1 MLRTILK
8 PLSFVPALIMMYII
22 FSFSAQDGDM
32 SGQLSYQA
40 SVKIIETADYVF
52 NANLSYDQIDE
63 WANKIDFITRK
74 LAHMTEYF
82 ALAIAVSFPLY
93 VYGLHG
99 ILLMFLAGLICV
111 GFACGDE
118 FHQSFIAGRSPSA
131 RDVCI
136 DSVGVFFG
144 IIVVRIIGWTGRKTV
159 FKEKVKVKQKKPKKK
174 LFGGKSK
181 TTYYDKYGNYQ
192 PPQPDDRYYQ
202 NPGSG
207 YGYDNR
213 GQDYGYDSRYDSRSG
228 RNYYEQP
235 GGNPNYGYDN
245 RGGRDYYGQP
255 EGNPNYG
262 YDNRGGNPNYGYD
275 GRSSNPNYGYDNRS
289 GTPNYGYDNRSG
301 NPNYGYDNHGHRD
314 YYEQSGKNPE
324 TGYGYDNCE
333 QNYCESQTPDR
344 SNRDYYEQPVR
355 ESQSQQSTRT
365 WSREE
370 VEAGLHPEHTSRTS
384 DKKATNPNDPFW
396 SPEQEIDF
404 NAKPEYAE
412 RNYQETNDPYDH
424 DWGFDR
430 SENVSRQPSYSPE
443 KEQTPYEN
451 PESTVPDEPA
461 EDPRQT
467 PPVQHRRKKKHEMG
481 VFSTEIKS
489 EIEFRLKLNEKMHVL
504 SSSDKN
510 TCIFCF
516 IIFRFLLIILFPVT
530 LFFRCFLPAS
540 VSLLPSPAVL
550 SQIAVIP
557 VCALH

>member
-207 YGYDNR
+207 YGYGYDNR
-213 GQDYGYDSRYDSRSG
+213 GQD
-228 RNYYEQP
+228 
-235 GGNPNYGYDN
+235 
-245 RGGRDYYGQP
+245 
-255 EGNPNYG
+255 
-262 YDNRGGNPNYGYD
+262 
-275 GRSSNPNYGYDNRS
+275 
-289 GTPNYGYDNRSG
+289 
-301 NPNYGYDNHGHRD
+301 
-314 YYEQSGKNPE
+314 
-324 TGYGYDNCE
+324 
-333 QNYCESQTPDR
+333 
-344 SNRDYYEQPVR
+344 
-355 ESQSQQSTRT
+355 
-365 WSREE
+365 
-370 VEAGLHPEHTSRTS
+370 
-384 DKKATNPNDPFW
+384 
-396 SPEQEIDF
+396 
-404 NAKPEYAE
+404 
-412 RNYQETNDPYDH
+412 
-424 DWGFDR
+424 
-430 SENVSRQPSYSPE
+430 
-443 KEQTPYEN
+443 
-451 PESTVPDEPA
+451 
-461 EDPRQT
+461 
-467 PPVQHRRKKKHEMG
+467 
-481 VFSTEIKS
+481 
-489 EIEFRLKLNEKMHVL
+489 
-504 SSSDKN
+504 
-510 TCIFCF
+510 CI
-516 IIFRFLLIILFPVT
+516 
-530 LFFRCFLPAS
+530 
-540 VSLLPSPAVL
+540 
-550 SQIAVIP
+550 
-557 VCALH
+557 

>member
-213 GQDYGYDSRYDSRSG
+213 GQDYGYDSRYDNRSG

-245 RGGRDYYGQP
+245 R
-255 EGNPNYG
+255 
-262 YDNRGGNPNYGYD
+262 
-275 GRSSNPNYGYDNRS
+275 
-289 GTPNYGYDNRSG
+289 SG
-301 NPNYGYDNHGHRD
+301 NPNYDYDNHGHRD

-324 TGYGYDNCE
+324 NGYGYDNCE

-412 RNYQETNDPYDH
+412 RNYQETNMIMTGDL
-424 DWGFDR
+424 
-430 SENVSRQPSYSPE
+430 
-443 KEQTPYEN
+443 
-451 PESTVPDEPA
+451 TVPKMFPDSHLIHQKKNRLHMRIRKVPF
-461 EDPRQT
+461 QT
-467 PPVQHRRKKKHEMG
+467 NLRKIQDRLLRY
-481 VFSTEIKS
+481 STE
-489 EIEFRLKLNEKMHVL
+489 EKRNMKKTGSL
-504 SSSDKN
+504 ICKGLLLA
-510 TCIFCF
+510 TC
-516 IIFRFLLIILFPVT
+516 R
-530 LFFRCFLPAS
+530 S
-540 VSLLPSPAVL
+540 GSLLD
-550 SQIAVIP
+550 
-557 VCALH
+557 

>member
-207 YGYDNR
+207 YGYGYDNR

-245 RGGRDYYGQP
+245 RGSRDYYGQP
-255 EGNPNYG
+255 EGNPNYGYDNRSNNPNYG

-275 GRSSNPNYGYDNRS
+275 GRSSN
-289 GTPNYGYDNRSG
+289 PNYGYDNRSG

-412 RNYQETNDPYDH
+412 RNYQKTNDPYDH

-443 KEQTPYEN
+443 KEQAPYEN

-467 PPVQHRRKKKHEMG
+467 PPVQHRRKKKHE
-481 VFSTEIKS
+481 K
-489 EIEFRLKLNEKMHVL
+489 
-504 SSSDKN
+504 DW
-510 TCIFCF
+510 
-516 IIFRFLLIILFPVT
+516 
-530 LFFRCFLPAS
+530 FFDL
-540 VSLLPSPAVL
+540 
-550 SQIAVIP
+550 
-557 VCALH
+557 

>member
-1 MLRTILK
+1 
-8 PLSFVPALIMMYII
+8 
-22 FSFSAQDGDM
+22 
-32 SGQLSYQA
+32 
-40 SVKIIETADYVF
+40 
-52 NANLSYDQIDE
+52 
-63 WANKIDFITRK
+63 
-74 LAHMTEYF
+74 MTEYF

-235 GGNPNYGYDN
+235 GGNPNYAYDN
-245 RGGRDYYGQP
+245 RGGAIIMVSRKVTQITSMTTAALIRIMVMTVAAAIRIMAMITAAAIRIMVMITAAAIRIMIMIIMDIV
-255 EGNPNYG
+255 N
-262 YDNRGGNPNYGYD
+262 
-275 GRSSNPNYGYDNRS
+275 
-289 GTPNYGYDNRSG
+289 
-301 NPNYGYDNHGHRD
+301 

-324 TGYGYDNCE
+324 NGYGYDNCE

-384 DKKATNPNDPFW
+384 DKKATNPNEF
-396 SPEQEIDF
+396 F
-404 NAKPEYAE
+404 L
-412 RNYQETNDPYDH
+412 
-424 DWGFDR
+424 
-430 SENVSRQPSYSPE
+430 VSRTGNRLQC
-443 KEQTPYEN
+443 QTGICR
-451 PESTVPDEPA
+451 A
-461 EDPRQT
+461 
-467 PPVQHRRKKKHEMG
+467 
-481 VFSTEIKS
+481 
-489 EIEFRLKLNEKMHVL
+489 KLSGNK
-504 SSSDKN
+504 
-510 TCIFCF
+510 
-516 IIFRFLLIILFPVT
+516 
-530 LFFRCFLPAS
+530 
-540 VSLLPSPAVL
+540 
-550 SQIAVIP
+550 
-557 VCALH
+557 

>member
-118 FHQSFIAGRSPSA
+118 FHQSFIAGRSPSS

-207 YGYDNR
+207 YGMTTVGRIMVMIVAMTAAAGVIITNSRAAIRIMVTITAAAAIIMVSRKVTQITAMTTAALIRIMVMTVAAAIRIMAMITAAAIRIMVMIIMDIVIIMNR
-213 GQDYGYDSRYDSRSG
+213 AAKIRKPVTDTTTTSRITANHRLLTAVTAITMSSPSG
-228 RNYYEQP
+228 
-235 GGNPNYGYDN
+235 
-245 RGGRDYYGQP
+245 
-255 EGNPNYG
+255 
-262 YDNRGGNPNYGYD
+262 
-275 GRSSNPNYGYDNRS
+275 NRS
-289 GTPNYGYDNRSG
+289 HSRVPEPG
-301 NPNYGYDNHGHRD
+301 
-314 YYEQSGKNPE
+314 QGK
-324 TGYGYDNCE
+324 
-333 QNYCESQTPDR
+333 
-344 SNRDYYEQPVR
+344 
-355 ESQSQQSTRT
+355 
-365 WSREE
+365 
-370 VEAGLHPEHTSRTS
+370 
-384 DKKATNPNDPFW
+384 K
-396 SPEQEIDF
+396 
-404 NAKPEYAE
+404 
-412 RNYQETNDPYDH
+412 
-424 DWGFDR
+424 
-430 SENVSRQPSYSPE
+430 
-443 KEQTPYEN
+443 
-451 PESTVPDEPA
+451 
-461 EDPRQT
+461 
-467 PPVQHRRKKKHEMG
+467 
-481 VFSTEIKS
+481 
-489 EIEFRLKLNEKMHVL
+489 
-504 SSSDKN
+504 
-510 TCIFCF
+510 
-516 IIFRFLLIILFPVT
+516 
-530 LFFRCFLPAS
+530 
-540 VSLLPSPAVL
+540 
-550 SQIAVIP
+550 
-557 VCALH
+557 

>member
-118 FHQSFIAGRSPSA
+118 FHQSFIAGRSPSS

-136 DSVGVFFG
+136 DSVGVGFG
-144 IIVVRIIGWTGRKTV
+144 IIGVRIIGWTGRKTV

-213 GQDYGYDSRYDSRSG
+213 S
-228 RNYYEQP
+228 N
-235 GGNPNYGYDN
+235 
-245 RGGRDYYGQP
+245 
-255 EGNPNYG
+255 NPNYG

-289 GTPNYGYDNRSG
+289 G
-301 NPNYGYDNHGHRD
+301 NPNYDYDNHGHRD

-443 KEQTPYEN
+443 KEQAPYEN

-467 PPVQHRRKKKHEMG
+467 SPVQHRRKKKHE
-481 VFSTEIKS
+481 K
-489 EIEFRLKLNEKMHVL
+489 
-504 SSSDKN
+504 DW
-510 TCIFCF
+510 
-516 IIFRFLLIILFPVT
+516 
-530 LFFRCFLPAS
+530 FFDL
-540 VSLLPSPAVL
+540 
-550 SQIAVIP
+550 
-557 VCALH
+557 

>member
-1 MLRTILK
+1 MSVST
-8 PLSFVPALIMMYII
+8 V
-22 FSFSAQDGDM
+22 SA
-32 SGQLSYQA
+32 
-40 SVKIIETADYVF
+40 
-52 NANLSYDQIDE
+52 
-63 WANKIDFITRK
+63 
-74 LAHMTEYF
+74 
-82 ALAIAVSFPLY
+82 
-93 VYGLHG
+93 
-99 ILLMFLAGLICV
+99 C
-111 GFACGDE
+111 
-118 FHQSFIAGRSPSA
+118 
-131 RDVCI
+131 
-136 DSVGVFFG
+136 FFG

-262 YDNRGGNPNYGYD
+262 YDNRGVNPNYGYD

-289 GTPNYGYDNRSG
+289 GNPNYGYDNRSG
-301 NPNYGYDNHGHRD
+301 NPNYDYDNRSGNPNYDYDNHGHRD

-324 TGYGYDNCE
+324 NGYGYDNCE

-443 KEQTPYEN
+443 KEQAPYEN

-467 PPVQHRRKKKHEMG
+467 PPVQHRRKKKHE
-481 VFSTEIKS
+481 K
-489 EIEFRLKLNEKMHVL
+489 
-504 SSSDKN
+504 DW
-510 TCIFCF
+510 
-516 IIFRFLLIILFPVT
+516 
-530 LFFRCFLPAS
+530 FFDL
-540 VSLLPSPAVL
+540 
-550 SQIAVIP
+550 
-557 VCALH
+557 

>member
-262 YDNRGGNPNYGYD
+262 YDNRGGNPNYG
-275 GRSSNPNYGYDNRS
+275 
-289 GTPNYGYDNRSG
+289 
-301 NPNYGYDNHGHRD
+301 
-314 YYEQSGKNPE
+314 
-324 TGYGYDNCE
+324 
-333 QNYCESQTPDR
+333 
-344 SNRDYYEQPVR
+344 
-355 ESQSQQSTRT
+355 
-365 WSREE
+365 
-370 VEAGLHPEHTSRTS
+370 
-384 DKKATNPNDPFW
+384 
-396 SPEQEIDF
+396 
-404 NAKPEYAE
+404 
-412 RNYQETNDPYDH
+412 
-424 DWGFDR
+424 
-430 SENVSRQPSYSPE
+430 
-443 KEQTPYEN
+443 
-451 PESTVPDEPA
+451 
-461 EDPRQT
+461 
-467 PPVQHRRKKKHEMG
+467 
-481 VFSTEIKS
+481 
-489 EIEFRLKLNEKMHVL
+489 
-504 SSSDKN
+504 
-510 TCIFCF
+510 
-516 IIFRFLLIILFPVT
+516 
-530 LFFRCFLPAS
+530 
-540 VSLLPSPAVL
+540 
-550 SQIAVIP
+550 
-557 VCALH
+557 

>member
-213 GQDYGYDSRYDSRSG
+213 S
-228 RNYYEQP
+228 N
-235 GGNPNYGYDN
+235 
-245 RGGRDYYGQP
+245 
-255 EGNPNYG
+255 NPNYG

-289 GTPNYGYDNRSG
+289 G

-324 TGYGYDNCE
+324 NGYGYDNCE

-467 PPVQHRRKKKHEMG
+467 PPVQHRRKKKHE
-481 VFSTEIKS
+481 K
-489 EIEFRLKLNEKMHVL
+489 
-504 SSSDKN
+504 DW
-510 TCIFCF
+510 
-516 IIFRFLLIILFPVT
+516 
-530 LFFRCFLPAS
+530 FFDL
-540 VSLLPSPAVL
+540 
-550 SQIAVIP
+550 
-557 VCALH
+557 

>member
-118 FHQSFIAGRSPSA
+118 FHQSFIAGRSPSS

-262 YDNRGGNPNYGYD
+262 YDNRGGNRIMVMTVAAAIRIMAMITAASIRIMVMITAAAIRIMVMIIMD
-275 GRSSNPNYGYDNRS
+275 IVIIMNR
-289 GTPNYGYDNRSG
+289 
-301 NPNYGYDNHGHRD
+301 
-314 YYEQSGKNPE
+314 
-324 TGYGYDNCE
+324 
-333 QNYCESQTPDR
+333 
-344 SNRDYYEQPVR
+344 
-355 ESQSQQSTRT
+355 
-365 WSREE
+365 
-370 VEAGLHPEHTSRTS
+370 A
-384 DKKATNPNDPFW
+384 
-396 SPEQEIDF
+396 
-404 NAKPEYAE
+404 AKI
-412 RNYQETNDPYDH
+412 
-424 DWGFDR
+424 
-430 SENVSRQPSYSPE
+430 
-443 KEQTPYEN
+443 
-451 PESTVPDEPA
+451 
-461 EDPRQT
+461 
-467 PPVQHRRKKKHEMG
+467 RK
-481 VFSTEIKS
+481 
-489 EIEFRLKLNEKMHVL
+489 
-504 SSSDKN
+504 
-510 TCIFCF
+510 
-516 IIFRFLLIILFPVT
+516 PVT
-530 LFFRCFLPAS
+530 DTTTAS
-540 VSLLPSPAVL
+540 RITANHRLLTAVTAITMSSPSGSRSHSRVPEPG
-550 SQIAVIP
+550 QGKK
-557 VCALH
+557 

>member
-118 FHQSFIAGRSPSA
+118 FHQSFIAGRSPSV

-136 DSVGVFFG
+136 DGVGVFFG

-213 GQDYGYDSRYDSRSG
+213 GQDYGYDSRYDNRS
-228 RNYYEQP
+228 N
-235 GGNPNYGYDN
+235 NPNYGYDN
-245 RGGRDYYGQP
+245 RGD
-255 EGNPNYG
+255 NPNYG
-262 YDNRGGNPNYGYD
+262 YDS
-275 GRSSNPNYGYDNRS
+275 RSSNPNYGYDNRS
-289 GTPNYGYDNRSG
+289 GNPNYDYDNHGNRDYYEQTGRNPEAGYGYDNR
-301 NPNYGYDNHGHRD
+301 
-314 YYEQSGKNPE
+314 
-324 TGYGYDNCE
+324 E
-333 QNYCESQTPDR
+333 QNYCESQAPGR

-355 ESQSQQSTRT
+355 GSQPQQSTRT
-365 WSREE
+365 WSKEE
-370 VEAGLHPEHTSRTS
+370 VEAGLHPEHASRTS
-384 DKKATNPNDPFW
+384 EKKATNPNDPFW

-430 SENVSRQPSYSPE
+430 SENASRQSSYPSE
-443 KEQTPYEN
+443 EEQAPYEN
-451 PESTVPDEPA
+451 PGNATAPDEPA
-461 EDPRQT
+461 EDSRQT
-467 PPVQHRRKKKHEMG
+467 PPVQHRRKKKHE
-481 VFSTEIKS
+481 K
-489 EIEFRLKLNEKMHVL
+489 
-504 SSSDKN
+504 DW
-510 TCIFCF
+510 
-516 IIFRFLLIILFPVT
+516 
-530 LFFRCFLPAS
+530 FFDL
-540 VSLLPSPAVL
+540 
-550 SQIAVIP
+550 
-557 VCALH
+557 

>member
-289 GTPNYGYDNRSG
+289 VNPNYGYDNRSG

-412 RNYQETNDPYDH
+412 RNYQETNDPYAA
-424 DWGFDR
+424 GR
-430 SENVSRQPSYSPE
+430 
-443 KEQTPYEN
+443 
-451 PESTVPDEPA
+451 PA
-461 EDPRQT
+461 P
-467 PPVQHRRKKKHEMG
+467 
-481 VFSTEIKS
+481 
-489 EIEFRLKLNEKMHVL
+489 FR
-504 SSSDKN
+504 
-510 TCIFCF
+510 
-516 IIFRFLLIILFPVT
+516 
-530 LFFRCFLPAS
+530 
-540 VSLLPSPAVL
+540 
-550 SQIAVIP
+550 
-557 VCALH
+557 